1 MAIKIST
8 KVLSLL
14 LVLVITLSLLLVQ
27 SQCHTKYQEEE
38 EEEEKTAEES
48 LFECF
53 VTCSRQ
59 RQNDHE
65 LTDCEQRCVK
75 QYQETK
81 KQEGQ
86 EGSRRHG
93 GGGGEGTV
101 ENHHRQDE
109 PAAQRFKQCQS
120 RCGKQGQG
128 QQRQYCQQKCQWEY
142 EKQKREE
149 EQQHGGGGG
158 GSGSGR
164 GGGDLTNAKKES
176 KEEEKQQRQN
186 PYFFDSQRFD
196 SKYRTEQGHIKI
208 LERFSKNS
216 DLLQGIENYRLA
228 ILEANPNTFVLPH
241 HCDAESVFLVV
252 GGRGTISYVWEN
264 QRKSY
269 NLKSGGVLWVP
280 SGSIVYLTNN
290 DDNERLYILK
300 LLQPVNTP
308 GKFKEYFGVGGENP
322 ESFYSTF
329 SNEILEAAFNT
340 QSEKLQRLFGQQSKG
355 KESSSWGPIDLLNER
370 PVFSNEFGQYFEA
383 SPNHYQQLRDLDVS
397 VLLVNVTKGAMVA
410 PYYNSKST
418 RLVFVVGGSGYFEMA
433 CPHLANAKGKHGSQ
447 GRKERQGEIITDVHY
462 QKVSAR
468 LSVGDAFVV
477 PAGHPIAIVASQD
490 SNLQLAGFGIK
501 ASHNQKYFLAGQ
513 ENIWNEV
520 QSEAKELAFRVPAR
534 EVEEIFRS
542 QEQSYFMPG
551 PGQKG
556 KGQRYVASILDF
568 VGF

>member
-1 MAIKIST
+1 MKEAWPGSAAST
-8 KVLSLL
+8 YFWQYKRQGEACHFACPFLGIFKFQASVGSEIITILFLHKAHASRKSSRP
-14 LVLVITLSLLLVQ
+14 VII
-27 SQCHTKYQEEE
+27 
-38 EEEEKTAEES
+38 
-48 LFECF
+48 
-53 VTCSRQ
+53 
-59 RQNDHE
+59 
-65 LTDCEQRCVK
+65 
-75 QYQETK
+75 
-81 KQEGQ
+81 
-86 EGSRRHG
+86 SRR
-93 GGGGEGTV
+93 GGELNVNILFLCFSTAAGIFCTGLITAWAGRVGGCLFSCAAAATAGLFCKGFTAAQAGRAAAAKNATQSIKKNKKRKRRKLQRNHCSNASSRAADTGRTTMNLPTASRGASNSIRRLRNRRAKRAAAATAAAAAKFLYLNFIFIIQIGTV
-101 ENHHRQDE
+101 ENHHREDE

-120 RCGKQGQG
+120 RCGKQEQG

-149 EQQHGGGGG
+149 EQQHGGG
-158 GSGSGR
+158 R
-164 GGGDLTNAKKES
+164 GGGDPTNAKKES

-252 GGRGTISYVWEN
+252 GGRGTISYVWEK

-280 SGSIVYLTNN
+280 AGSIVYLTNN

-322 ESFYSTF
+322 ESFYSSF

-355 KESSSWGPIDLLNER
+355 VIIKASKEQIRALSQESESSPRGRREKESSSWGPIDLLNER

-397 VLLVNVTKGAMVA
+397 VLLVNITKVRI
-410 PYYNSKST
+410 Y
-418 RLVFVVGGSGYFEMA
+418 VVYCF
-433 CPHLANAKGKHGSQ
+433 
-447 GRKERQGEIITDVHY
+447 
-462 QKVSAR
+462 
-468 LSVGDAFVV
+468 
-477 PAGHPIAIVASQD
+477 
-490 SNLQLAGFGIK
+490 
-501 ASHNQKYFLAGQ
+501 
-513 ENIWNEV
+513 
-520 QSEAKELAFRVPAR
+520 
-534 EVEEIFRS
+534 
-542 QEQSYFMPG
+542 
-551 PGQKG
+551 
-556 KGQRYVASILDF
+556 
-568 VGF
+568 